1 MRPPPFPPPGAAS
14 LHTRLSLML
23 TLVLALALLAGGA
36 LWLRE
41 TRNAIHEEI
50 ESAGRVAEQWLT
62 VLIDE
67 TRLDGAD
74 GQARLMSALAAVGR
88 IRAHALEITATG
100 GQRLYASP
108 GATYKAGRTAPA
120 WFAGHL
126 APHLRVRHFDAGPV
140 QISLLPDASR
150 AVLDAWDGLTSLAGW
165 ALAGLLLAG
174 IGCHLGLR
182 KALAPLRAID
192 TAFDRGAR
200 GHFDQRLPAVGAPEL
215 DRLAR
220 SYNRLADQLDHT
232 LADNAALAADRH
244 FARAVQDRLEAERRL
259 IARELHDE
267 LSQGITAVRAI
278 AGAIQQRSTEQ
289 PGIHGNAQVI
299 LAMTGQMQD
308 GIRTILQRL
317 RQPAPEAP
325 GTAGALVEDA
335 CRQWSRL
342 YPQIALD
349 CRIAA
354 GAPTLANEQTHALQR
369 LLQESLTNVARH
381 AQASAVSVALA
392 WNAQTVTLS
401 ITDNGLGLRADA
413 ADPRPR
419 YGLLGMQER
428 VRALGGTLRLERPA
442 DGGCRVEA
450 SLPLAL
456 PAGPSAPHASD
467 PRSPSEEL
475 RA

>member
-1 MRPPPFPPPGAAS
+1 MDKRARPPLHSAS

-23 TLVLALALLAGGA
+23 TLVLALALLTGAA

-41 TRNAIHEEI
+41 TRSAIQEEV
-50 ESAGRVAEQWLT
+50 ESAGRVAEQWLS

-67 TRLDGAD
+67 TRRDGAE
-74 GQARLMSALAAVGR
+74 GQARLMSALAAIGR
-88 IRAHALEITATG
+88 SRAHALEITATG
-100 GQRLYASP
+100 GERLYASP
-108 GATYKAGRTAPA
+108 ASTYKAGRPAPA
-120 WFAGHL
+120 WFAERL
-126 APHLRVRHFDAGPV
+126 APHLRIRHFDAGPV

-150 AVLDAWDGLTSLAGW
+150 SVLDAWDRLASFAGW

-182 KALAPLRAID
+182 RALAPLRAVD
-192 TAFDRGAR
+192 AAFDRGAR
-200 GHFDQRLPAVGAPEL
+200 GHFDRRLPEVGAPEL

-220 SYNRLADQLDHT
+220 SYNRLADRLDHT

-244 FARAVQDRLEAERRL
+244 FARAVQDRLEAERCL

-278 AGAIQQRSTEQ
+278 AGAIQQRSADQ

-308 GIRTILQRL
+308 VVRTILERL
-317 RQPAPEAP
+317 RQPSPEAP
-325 GTAGALVEDA
+325 KTVGAILDEA
-335 CRQWSRL
+335 CKQWSRL
-342 YPQIALD
+342 YPHIALD

-354 GAPTLANEQTHALQR
+354 DEPVLANEQTHALQR

-381 AQASAVSVALA
+381 AQANAVSVVLD
-392 WNAQTVTLS
+392 WNAQAVTLS
-401 ITDNGLGLRADA
+401 ITDNGRGLCAIPADA
-413 ADPRPR
+413 RPR
-419 YGLLGMQER
+419 YGLVGMQER

-442 DGGCRVEA
+442 AGGCRVEA

-456 PAGPSAPHASD
+456 PAVPA
-467 PRSPSEEL
+467 SPSFSSFPVGAM
-475 RA
+475 R